1 MSRFFQLILCTQF
14 IPNGFKRSYIVPTPK
29 PEDTRTEAI
38 TFDDFRGIS
47 ITPILCKV
55 FEYCF
60 LDKFQTLLST
70 HYNEFGFKKGLGCT
84 HAIYYCRTIIVSNDN
99 YTVNICT
106 LDQTKAFDKV
116 NHHALF
122 SKLMTSVTVDNN
134 ISCCYSCVKWN
145 SVWSATFQINF
156 GMRQGSV
163 FHPTYLP
170 FIWMTSVNYS

>member
-14 IPNGFKRSYIVPTPK
+14 IPNGFKRSYIVPIPK
-29 PEDTRTEAI
+29 PKDTRTEAI

-84 HAIYYCRTIIVSNDN
+84 HATVYII
-99 YTVNICT
+99 TVLLYRADCDI
-106 LDQTKAFDKV
+106 
-116 NHHALF
+116 ALCNCM
-122 SKLMTSVTVDNN
+122 LTPAD
-134 ISCCYSCVKWN
+134 
-145 SVWSATFQINF
+145 A
-156 GMRQGSV
+156 R
-163 FHPTYLP
+163 
-170 FIWMTSVNYS
+170 